1 MASPCPCGNA
11 SCTCLVVDAD
21 GNSIQGNGSS
31 ATPYKLP
38 AVGTADTCS
47 IIWTPGRTG
56 TAANPL
62 EGNVPLDPAGN
73 ITCGPDGMHSPPLCD
88 EIDGLVSQP
97 AALTDEIVA
106 TDGTN
111 CFTVPVSSLPAPVP
125 DPCAVM
131 QDYFDPIPPAPDPN
145 EIGAIPLLLPDGAGG
160 FDCSYAQS
168 NIAVNTPIWGG
179 SGSPPSP
186 DTIVGLQPAGPTLV
200 FQAGCGFDVYTV
212 DPVGQPGAIIGS
224 ARTSNVPWSYPGS
237 PAVNGSPVFCDATN
251 RRIYGDAPH
260 ARIDGSSLRIHPT
273 FLKNTAG
280 GFTPTDAAQIINIA
294 NPSATRD
301 MRVAVTTWH
310 SGVVAQTPLATGAYT
325 IRFRLTAAGVLA
337 STFLQFPQ
345 VVKDS
350 TMPGTTQR
358 NNSDRS
364 GIAWIT
370 IAPGAI
376 ATLTLQAEAFL
387 TTGASVT
394 LSPAGNT
401 FRYGLAWDGAT
412 L

>member
-1 MASPCPCGNA
+1 MNIEPCKNCGEGLCA
-11 SCTCLVVDAD
+11 CVLEVVAPSQLT
-21 GNSIQGNGSS
+21 G
-31 ATPYKLP
+31 A
-38 AVGTADTCS
+38 
-47 IIWTPGRTG
+47 G
-56 TAANPL
+56 TAASPWQVTAGVTVNGPNIAGTGL
-62 EGNVPLDPAGN
+62 PGDPIEVDSA
-73 ITCGPDGMHSPPLCD
+73 CEQVLAFP
-88 EIDGLVSQP
+88 SQA

-125 DPCAVM
+125 DPCAVL

-145 EIGAIPLLLPDGAGG
+145 EIGAIPLLLPDGGGG

-370 IAPGAI
+370 IAPGAV
-376 ATLTLQAEAFL
+376 ATLNLQAEAFL

-401 FRYGLAWDGAT
+401 FSYGLAWDGAT